1 MASLDTV
8 DWILQ
13 QSHNFP
19 LLTPDQE
26 IVLARHVQAWVEIR
40 DKEELTKQEQ
50 AIARRGKRA
59 YDTYFLSNIRLVVS
73 VAGRY
78 TRVAGTLGL
87 DDLIQEGL
95 LGLERAIIKFDPQ
108 RGYKFSTYAFN
119 WIRQS
124 INRAISNKSR
134 SIRIPCGAITSIK
147 KANEFMRVQQRDF
160 NRIPSLQEVADHCGV
175 SLPTLKHYLPHNAL
189 VISLDDRVK
198 SQCSNSETS
207 TYLELLADS
216 PTEPSML
223 GELDN
228 IVAMLPKLLDG
239 LTVQEQTIIQRRYM
253 SGDDQPVPFA
263 KIGEELGI
271 SRQVANQ
278 RHDAALRKLRLRLNR
293 SAMPDDIQALRCAA

>member
-19 LLTPDQE
+19 LLTPEQE

-40 DKEELTKQEQ
+40 DKDELTKQEQ

-175 SLPTLKHYLPHNAL
+175 SLPTLKHYLPHHAS

-198 SQCSNSETS
+198 SHCSNSETS

-253 SGDDQPVPFA
+253 SGEDQPVPFA

>member
-19 LLTPDQE
+19 LLTADQE
-26 IVLARHVQAWVEIR
+26 ILLARHVQAWVEIR
-40 DKEELTKQEQ
+40 DKEELTKAEQ
-50 AIARRGKRA
+50 AIVRRGKRA

-78 TRVAGTLGL
+78 TRVAGSLV
-87 DDLIQEGL
+87 
-95 LGLERAIIKFDPQ
+95 LERAIIKFDPQ

-147 KANEFMRVQQRDF
+147 KANDYMRMQEREH
-160 NRIPSLQEVADHCGV
+160 NRVPSLQEVADYCGV
-175 SLPTLKHYLPHNAL
+175 SLPTLKYYLPHNAS

-198 SQCSNSETS
+198 SYSSNSETS

-216 PTEPSML
+216 PSETNML
-223 GELDN
+223 SELDN

-239 LTVQEQTIIQRRYM
+239 LSAQEQTIIQRRYM
-253 SGDDQPVPFA
+253 SGEDQPVPFA

-278 RHDAALRKLRLRLNR
+278 RHDSALRKLRLRLNR
-293 SAMPDDIQALRCAA
+293 SAMPDDIQALRCAV